1 MTLNFQNKIVFPAPA
16 CSYTSDS
23 AYGQVVYIPRR
34 QKSAEK
40 SLILEDDD
48 SVRRT
53 HSMFVQESETYFR
66 YDARVF
72 NNRSNSSMGLE
83 P

>member
-34 QKSAEK
+34 QRSADK
-40 SLILEDDD
+40 SLIMDDD
-48 SVRRT
+48 ATVRRT
-53 HSMFVQESETYFR
+53 HSMLIQESETYFR
-66 YDARVF
+66 YDARF
-72 NNRSNSSMGLE
+72 QS
-83 P
+83 